1 MLDWQIILI
10 FILLIAT
17 LASFAMEKIPPDLTA
32 MSLFAVLIVTGLLPV
47 NDALRVFS
55 NPAPIAVAGMFI
67 ISAALERCGAIDL
80 MAARLNR
87 LPIMGYSPLLLC
99 LMLPVATVSAFINNT
114 PVVVVFLPIV
124 LSLARRMKIHASKL
138 LIPLSYA
145 SIFGGSCTLIGTS
158 TNILVSSVG
167 SDRGL
172 ESFHMFELA
181 WVGIPILIAGTFYLI
196 LFGPKLLPVR
206 ETLSSILS
214 EDERREYLLE
224 AFVHDNS
231 ALINKTVKEALG
243 SRRSLR
249 ILEVIR
255 DGVALRGDIAS
266 VELQGGDRLVM
277 AARPKGVAEAR
288 ALHGIDLSSELGEG
302 VEAISSSEGIIVEAV
317 IGPQSSIIGKTIP
330 EINFR
335 QRFRMVVL
343 AIHRRGRNLRSQI
356 DSVELEFGD
365 TLLLLGTENAVKN
378 LQTSNDIITLDRPP
392 VPAQDRKNRLPLV
405 IAAIAAVVGGSALGL
420 FRIEA
425 AAIVACV
432 FLFLTGCVTP
442 KEGYKAIQWN
452 ILFII
457 FGMLGMGAAMELTGA
472 SKLLANQ
479 IDFVVSNFVA
489 EPLKPMV
496 LLALVYLLT
505 SFLTEILSNNAAAVL
520 VAVLAIG
527 LAETLGVDP
536 KPFLIAVAMAAS
548 ASFATPIGYQTNT
561 YVYGI
566 GGYRFSDF
574 IKVGIP
580 LNVLSFIV
588 SITVIPM
595 VWDF

>member
-17 LASFAMEKIPPDLTA
+17 LASFAMERIPPDLTA
-32 MSLFAVLIVTGLLPV
+32 MSLFAILLVTGLLPV

-55 NPAPIAVAGMFI
+55 NPAPITVAAMFI
-67 ISAALERCGAIDL
+67 ISAALERCGAIDM
-80 MAARLNR
+80 MAAKLDR
-87 LPIMGYSPLLLC
+87 LPMMGYAPLVLC
-99 LMLPVATVSAFINNT
+99 VMLPVATVSAFINNT

-124 LSLARRMKIHASKL
+124 LSLARRMNIHASKL

-167 SDRGL
+167 SDRGF
-172 ESFHMFELA
+172 ERFHMFELA
-181 WVGIPILIAGTFYLI
+181 WVGIPILVVGTLYLVI
-196 LFGPKLLPVR
+196 FGPKLLPVR

-214 EDERREYLLE
+214 EEERREYLLE

-231 ALINKTVKEALG
+231 ALINRTVKEVLG
-243 SRRSLR
+243 SRRGVR

-255 DGVALRGDIAS
+255 DGVALRGEIAN
-266 VELQGGDRLVM
+266 VQLQGGDRLVM
-277 AARPKGVAEAR
+277 AARPKGIAEAR
-288 ALHGIDLSSELGEG
+288 ALQGIDLASELGEG
-302 VEAISSSEGIIVEAV
+302 VEAISSSEGMIVEAV
-317 IGPQSSIIGKTIP
+317 IGPQSSIIGKTLP

-343 AIHRRGRNLRSQI
+343 AIHRRGRNLRSKI

-392 VPAQDRKNRLPLV
+392 VPAQDRRGRLPLV

-432 FLFLTGCVTP
+432 FLFLTGCVSP

-489 EPLKPMV
+489 EPLKPIV
-496 LLALVYLLT
+496 LLALIYLLT

-520 VAVLAIG
+520 VAILAIG
-527 LAETLGVDP
+527 LADTLGVDP
-536 KPFLIAVAMAAS
+536 KPFMIAVAMAAS

-566 GGYRFSDF
+566 GGYRFTDF
-574 IKVGIP
+574 LKVGIP
-580 LNVLSFIV
+580 LNILSFIV
-588 SITVIPM
+588 SITVIPLI
-595 VWDF
+595 WEF